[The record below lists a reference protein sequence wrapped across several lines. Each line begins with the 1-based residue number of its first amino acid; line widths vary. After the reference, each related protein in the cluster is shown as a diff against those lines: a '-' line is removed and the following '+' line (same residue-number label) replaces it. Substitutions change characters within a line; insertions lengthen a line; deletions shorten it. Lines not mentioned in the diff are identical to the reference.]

1 MDQSRIGTFIMERRR
16 EKGLTQAQLA
26 ERLNITDR
34 AVSKWETGKSLP
46 DSSIMLELCRIL
58 DITVD
63 QLLHGGREAACPEA
77 APPRKKPE
85 GRLPRRGERRWRLAA
100 LLTGGLLTGVLTCL
114 ICDTALSGGLSWSRI
129 AAASAG
135 YGWAVLFPL
144 VVLKEGGM
152 AGCLLALSA
161 FTVPYL
167 YGLSRLLDTKAVFSV
182 GTVMTVLALLFLWAV
197 YAVFKR
203 RGRNAVSLG
212 LACLLAA
219 GLTAAVNGALYL
231 LGITPPPD
239 AWNGMSVLLLLLAA
253 AVCFTWRRGGD
264 GLSDTNA

>member
-1 MDQSRIGTFIMERRR
+1 
-16 EKGLTQAQLA
+16 
-26 ERLNITDR
+26 
-34 AVSKWETGKSLP
+34 
-46 DSSIMLELCRIL
+46 
-58 DITVD
+58 
-63 QLLHGGREAACPEA
+63 
-77 APPRKKPE
+77 
-85 GRLPRRGERRWRLAA
+85 
-100 LLTGGLLTGVLTCL
+100 
-114 ICDTALSGGLSWSRI
+114 
-129 AAASAG
+129 
-135 YGWAVLFPL
+135 
-144 VVLKEGGM
+144 M

-167 YGLSRLLDTKAVFSV
+167 YGLSRLLDIKAVFSV